1 MAGIQIKVSP
11 AQLKLEVSNMQNSIF
26 KFEKDWNRING
37 IVGNMG
43 SYWGGEAFSKNQS
56 LKNKAENEMASRIKD
71 IKQMPV
77 KLLKMADLYDDT
89 ENNVIQLSNSLPG
102 DAIK

>member
-1 MAGIQIKVSP
+1 MAGIQLKVSP
-11 AQLKLEVSNMQNSIF
+11 AQLKSEVSNMQNSIL

-43 SYWGGEAFSKNQS
+43 GYWGGEAFLKNQS
-56 LKNKAENEMASRIKD
+56 LKNNAENEMVSRIKD